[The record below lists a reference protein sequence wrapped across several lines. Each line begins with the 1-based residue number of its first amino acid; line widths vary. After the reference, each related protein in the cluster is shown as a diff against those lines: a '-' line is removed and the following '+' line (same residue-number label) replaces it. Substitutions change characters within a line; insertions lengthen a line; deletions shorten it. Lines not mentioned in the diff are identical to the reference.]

1 MTRTVWTRDEKR
13 QIFENAQAICLTNP
27 RIGNKALLIEAQQ
40 VLPMDRRIKVTDQRV
55 FSYKDRLNAARA
67 DAELMLRNVPP
78 PVAEEPAPQ
87 EEPRKLDTLG
97 QVFELFVDALA
108 DRIISKMIAAK
119 QEHEKQNVSEVAG
132 RRLSEL
138 FGSDPMEDLDRVFD
152 SLYPE
157 KKRKTTA
164 LIIGLNGHQM
174 QCVKEYWAQARKV
187 VDLPDLDIKFLSAE
201 DALSHTVSV
210 RDHTFLMTK
219 FINHSVQNKYRKHP
233 NLHYCNGGVSELKT
247 LMHGIFKEAV

>member
-27 RIGNKALLIEAQQ
+27 RIGNKALLTEAQQ

-119 QEHEKQNVSEVAG
+119 EEHERQNVSEVAG

-164 LIIGLNGHQM
+164 LIIGLNGQQM
-174 QCVKEYWAQARKV
+174 ECIRKSR
-187 VDLPDLDIKFLSAE
+187 PDIDFKFLSAE
-201 DALSHTVSV
+201 DALSHTASV

-233 NLHYCNGGVSELKT
+233 NLHYVNGGVTELKT

>member
-27 RIGNKALLIEAQQ
+27 RIGNKALLTEAQQ

-119 QEHEKQNVSEVAG
+119 EEHERQNVSEVAG

-164 LIIGLNGHQM
+164 LIIGLNGQQM
-174 QCVKEYWAQARKV
+174 ECIRKSR
-187 VDLPDLDIKFLSAE
+187 PDIDFKFLSAE

-233 NLHYCNGGVSELKT
+233 NLHYVNGGVSELKT

>member
-1 MTRTVWTRDEKR
+1 MTRTVWTQDEKR

-27 RIGNKALLIEAQQ
+27 RISNKALLTEAQQ
-40 VLPMDRRIKVTDQRV
+40 VLPMDRRVKVTDQRV

-78 PVAEEPAPQ
+78 PATEEPAPQ

-119 QEHEKQNVSEVAG
+119 EEHERQNVSEVAG

-164 LIIGLNGHQM
+164 LIIGLNGQQM
-174 QCVKEYWAQARKV
+174 ECIRKSR
-187 VDLPDLDIKFLSAE
+187 PDIDFKFLSAE
-201 DALSHTVSV
+201 DALSHSVSV

-233 NLHYCNGGVSELKT
+233 NLHYVNGGVTELKT
-247 LMHGIFKEAV
+247 LMHGIFKEAA